1 MATSRVLLAL
11 VLAGGAGSAMA
22 HGGHAGGHFAAGL
35 AHPFGGVDHLLA
47 MLAVGVYAT
56 RQSGRARWGLPLGFV
71 VAMLCGAG
79 LAALGVVLPAV
90 EGGIGVSVLVMG
102 LLIALAVKLPV
113 SVALPLVG
121 VFALFHGYA
130 HVADMGGASLLSYV
144 VGFVVATAVL
154 HGAGYALG
162 GWMPASRVA
171 MAVKRVLGGVMAG
184 VGLVLLGT

>member
-11 VLAGGAGSAMA
+11 VLAGAAGSAMA
-22 HGGHAGGHFAAGL
+22 HGGHAGGHFTAGL

-71 VAMLCGAG
+71 VAMLFGAG
-79 LAALGVVLPAV
+79 LAALGVALPAV

-102 LLIALAVKLPV
+102 LLIALAVKLPA
-113 SVALPLVG
+113 SVALPVVG

-130 HVADMGGASLLSYV
+130 HVAEMGSASLLNYV
-144 VGFVVATAVL
+144 GGFVVATALL

-162 GWMPASRVA
+162 CWMPASRAA
-171 MAVKRVLGGVMAG
+171 MGVKRGLGVVMAG
-184 VGLVLLGT
+184 VGLVLLGA